1 MALNETLLAELRN
14 LPMPDTLHLLD
25 DAVLADLRE
34 RQQMGSVSRT
44 ALGACSAIAL
54 GIGLASGAMT
64 SAPALAGESS
74 LSLTSASALA
84 PSNLL
89 DSSQ

>member
-1 MALNETLLAELRN
+1 MALNQTLLAEMRDM
-14 LPMPDTLHLLD
+14 PMPDTLRLMD
-25 DAVLADLRE
+25 DAVLAGLRE
-34 RQQMGSVSRT
+34 RQQMGSIART

-54 GIGLASGAMT
+54 GIGLAGGAMT
-64 SAPALAGESS
+64 SAPALAGESP

-89 DSSQ
+89 DSGQ